1 MFTLQENWAI
11 YFSAF
16 IVIFFVLKAAQGY
29 NTGILRRLI
38 GLVGS
43 IISYWMLGYYAVYL
57 QNTLRLFQVN
67 FLAYQDRHLR
77 KLRKPML
84 IR

>member
-29 NTGILRRLI
+29 NTGILRRLHI
-38 GLVGS
+38 GL
-43 IISYWMLGYYAVYL
+43 LGYYVVYL
-57 QNTLRLFQVN
+57 QNTLQLFQVN
-67 FLAYQDRHLR
+67 FLV
-77 KLRKPML
+77 
-84 IR
+84 

>member
-16 IVIFFVLKAAQGY
+16 IVIFFILKAAQGY

-43 IISYWMLGYYAVYL
+43 IISYWVAWILCGVFAKYVNIVPSKLDCLVYFIVL
-57 QNTLRLFQVN
+57 NLTCFIL
-67 FLAYQDRHLR
+67 HS
-77 KLRKPML
+77 
-84 IR
+84 